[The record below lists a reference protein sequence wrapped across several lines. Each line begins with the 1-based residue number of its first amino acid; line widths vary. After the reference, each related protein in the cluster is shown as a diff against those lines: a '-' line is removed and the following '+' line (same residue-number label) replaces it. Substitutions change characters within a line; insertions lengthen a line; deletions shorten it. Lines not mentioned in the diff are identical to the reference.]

1 MLIHI
6 KEILTKAQKQNYALG
21 AFNTFN
27 LETTLGI
34 IEAAQ
39 ACRAPIII
47 QVTEKTIL
55 QYTGLELITNL
66 IKTAANDKEIK
77 TPIALHLDHCK
88 NFQLIIDCIKA
99 GFSSVMIDASDL
111 PFGEN
116 IRLTKRVVDYAHRH
130 KVLVQGEIGRV
141 VKKKEEIEKLKVLPQ
156 KFLTDPVEAEAFV
169 RETGVDVL
177 AVAIGN
183 VHGAYKIKHG
193 VPKLFLDHLSMIQ
206 QRVKIP
212 MVLHGASG
220 VTPMEI
226 KRSIELGIRIIN
238 IDTEIRLA
246 FIESLREGLKNKDEY
261 DPRKILIPTIERI
274 RQIVQEKIKIFG
286 SFGKR

>member
-1 MLIHI
+1 MLVHL
-6 KEILTKAQKQNYALG
+6 KEILAKAQKYNYALG

-39 ACRAPIII
+39 ACRAPAII

-55 QYTGLELITNL
+55 QYTGLELISKL
-66 IKTAANDKEIK
+66 IETIANDKEIK
-77 TPIALHLDHCK
+77 TPVALHLDHCK

-116 IRLTKRVVDYAHRH
+116 VRLTKKVVDYAHRR

-141 VKKKEEIEKLKVLPQ
+141 VRKKEEIEKLKILPQ

-169 RETGVDVL
+169 RETGVDTV

-183 VHGAYKIKHG
+183 VHGAYKIKYG
-193 VPKLFLDHLSMIQ
+193 APKLFLDHLDLIR

-226 KRSIELGIRIIN
+226 KKAIELGIRIIN

-261 DPRKILIPTIERI
+261 DPRKILIPAIERI